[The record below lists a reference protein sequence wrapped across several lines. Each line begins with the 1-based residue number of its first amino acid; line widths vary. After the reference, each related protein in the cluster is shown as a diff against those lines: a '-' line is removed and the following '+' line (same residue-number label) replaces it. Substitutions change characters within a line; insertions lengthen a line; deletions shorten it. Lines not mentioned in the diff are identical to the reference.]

1 MKVIFLKDVKG
12 QGNKGEVKNVPT
24 GYAHNYL
31 FKNNLAEE
39 ATPGNIKKLQTQ
51 QKKTEA
57 NEAEVKQDAE
67 KLKEAL
73 ENIKVE
79 IKAKSGDSG
88 QLFGSITN
96 KQIAD
101 ELKKQHKHKVDRR
114 KIELEEPI
122 RSLGETKVTVKLHPD
137 VTGIINV
144 SIVEE

>member
-12 QGNKGEVKNVPT
+12 KGNKGDVKDVPT

-39 ATPGNIKKLQTQ
+39 ATSGNVKKLQNKQ
-51 QKKTEA
+51 EKVER
-57 NEAEVKQDAE
+57 NEAEIKQDAE
-67 KLKEAL
+67 NLKEAL
-73 ENIKVE
+73 EKIEVK
-79 IKAKSGDSG
+79 ITAKSGDSG

-101 ELKKQHKHKVDRR
+101 ELKKQYQHKVDRR
-114 KIELEEPI
+114 KIELDEPI
-122 RSLGETKVTVKLHPD
+122 RSLGLTKVSVKLHPD

-144 SIVEE
+144 SIVED

>member
-12 QGNKGEVKNVPT
+12 KGNKGEIKNVPT

-39 ATPGNIKKLQTQ
+39 ATPGNVKKLKNQQ
-51 QKKTEA
+51 QKIEETEA
-57 NEAEVKQDAE
+57 EIKDEAE
-67 KLKEAL
+67 KLKEIL
-73 ENIKVE
+73 NNIKVE
-79 IKAKSGDSG
+79 IKAKSGDTG

-101 ELKKQHKHKVDRR
+101 ELNKQYKHKVDRR
-114 KIELEEPI
+114 KIELDEPI
-122 RSLGETKVTVKLHPD
+122 RSLGTTKVPVKLHPD

-144 SIVEE
+144 SIVEK

>member
-1 MKVIFLKDVKG
+1 MKVILLKDVKG
-12 QGNKGEVKNVPT
+12 KGNKGDIKDVPA

-39 ATPGNIKKLQTQ
+39 ATPGNVKKLQNK
-51 QKKTEA
+51 QKKVER
-57 NEAEVKQDAE
+57 NEAEVKEEAE

-73 ENIKVE
+73 GNIEVE

-101 ELKKQHKHKVDRR
+101 ELKKQYKHTVDRR
-114 KIELEEPI
+114 KIELDEPI
-122 RSLGETKVTVKLHPD
+122 RSLGMAKVSVKLHPD